1 MNGGSMTVGSREPL
15 AEEPSAD
22 LLGSPA
28 QVQGIVRASTAAKV
42 VVSGPPP
49 PEPQHPPAPQHPPPP
64 QQRSGI
70 QLQLLDKLKQHHVG
84 RVVVL
89 YLGVCWVILEPVHVV
104 FHMLGIPEWIN
115 RLVIIV
121 MALGFPIA
129 VVTAWIYA
137 VTPAGLP
144 SAALDERRRLLRR
157 TSGRLNRAIAAV
169 GALLALYFVLYY
181 FWIGKYVAEPV
192 SEAQSDTDVAVVPGG
207 AIPQRSIAVLPFA
220 DLSQAHDQQYLAD
233 GLAEELGNLLD
244 QIPDLRV
251 AARTS
256 AFAFK
261 NKSQDI
267 TTVAK
272 ELRVAHVLEG
282 SIRKAGDRV
291 RVTAQLIR
299 ADNGYDLWS
308 QTYDGT
314 LDDIFKL
321 QDQIAGAVVQALK
334 VKLLGG
340 SLPER
345 AAPTNVEAY
354 NLYLQAKFLTGLHT
368 KEANDQ
374 ALDYL
379 QRALKIDQGYEPIWT
394 ELSIVYVGMVS
405 RGFMPAAEALPKSRD
420 AVQRAIELNP
430 KSARAH
436 AALGYLHIYDDWNWA
451 EADREFQQALALE
464 PGSADVLHAAG
475 DLDLVLGR
483 TNESVRL
490 FGAALERD
498 PLRASSYSNLG
509 VAYFAAGRLEDA
521 ERAFRKSIEL
531 RPTAGYTHNGLGLV
545 LLWRGQL
552 RAALDEMNREADPMW
567 RLEGLALVYSAMGRR
582 AESDA
587 SLAQLVAR
595 YQKESPY
602 VVATVYGY
610 RGEVDQAFSWL
621 DRALAARDATLTSI
635 KSDPLLR
642 KLQPDP
648 RYAALLKKIGFPP

>member
-1 MNGGSMTVGSREPL
+1 MTAGSTEPL
-15 AEEPSAD
+15 TDESPSVRA
-22 LLGSPA
+22 GSSA
-28 QVQGIVRASTAAKV
+28 QVHAIARPSTPATLAAA
-42 VVSGPPP
+42 GPPP
-49 PEPQHPPAPQHPPPP
+49 HSAPQARPV
-64 QQRSGI
+64 I
-70 QLQLLDKLKQHHVG
+70 QLQALERLKQHHIG

-89 YLGVCWVILEPVHVV
+89 YLGICWVILEPVHVV
-104 FHMLGIPEWIN
+104 FGILGIPEWMS
-115 RLVIIV
+115 RVVVIA
-121 MALGFPIA
+121 MALGFPI
-129 VVTAWIYA
+129 VIVTTWVYS

-157 TSGRLNRAIAAV
+157 MSRRLNRAIAAV
-169 GALLALYFVLYY
+169 AVLLGLYFVLYY
-181 FWIGKYVAEPV
+181 FWIGKYVTEPV
-192 SEAQSDTDVAVVPGG
+192 SDTRTLADTAVVPG
-207 AIPQRSIAVLPFA
+207 APVPQRSIAVLPFV
-220 DLSQAHDQQYLAD
+220 DLSQTHDQQYLAD

-244 QIPDLRV
+244 QIPELRV

-261 NKSQDI
+261 NKPEGI
-267 TTVAK
+267 TTIAK

-282 SIRKAGDRV
+282 SIRKAGNRV

-299 ADNGYDLWS
+299 ADSGYDLWS
-308 QTYDGT
+308 ETYDGT

-340 SLPER
+340 SLPQR
-345 AAPTNVEAY
+345 AAPANVDAY
-354 NLYLQAKFLTGLHT
+354 NLYLQGKFLAGLHT
-368 KEANDQ
+368 QDGDTQ

-379 QRALKIDQGYEPIWT
+379 QRALRLDQNYEPTWT
-394 ELSIVYVGMVS
+394 ELSIVYVDLAA
-405 RGFMPAAEALPKSRD
+405 RGFMPSGDALPQSRN

-436 AALGYLHIYDDWNWA
+436 VALGYLHMNDDWDWA
-451 EADREFQQALALE
+451 EADREIRQALALE
-464 PGSADVLHAAG
+464 PGSAGVLHAAG

-483 TNESVRL
+483 TSESVRL

-521 ERAFRKSIEL
+521 ERAFRESIEL

-545 LLWRGQL
+545 LLWRGEL
-552 RAALDEMNREADPMW
+552 RAALEEMNRETDPIW

-582 AESDA
+582 EDSQKA
-587 SLAQLVAR
+587 LAQLIAR
-595 YQKESPY
+595 FQKQAPY
-602 VVATVYGY
+602 VIATVYGY

-621 DRALAARDATLTSI
+621 DRALADRDATLTSI

-642 KLQPDP
+642 KLQGDA
-648 RYAALLKKIGFPP
+648 RYTALLKNAGLPP